1 MRIFG
6 RRQLPAIAI
15 LFSAAA
21 SAGTQSEAL
30 VFTNGAVYTADPA
43 RSWATAVTVSAGRVA
58 YVGDDAT
65 AKRSIGR
72 SARIIDLHG
81 RMLLPSF
88 RDSHVH
94 PSDSANPATS
104 LELNGIVQRE
114 SLLERI
120 RQFAQAHPEKAWITG
135 RGWDEAAFLPS
146 GQPTREMLDAA
157 VPDRPAYL
165 LNNSGHQAWAN
176 SRALAAAHITAETHD
191 PENGR
196 IERDASGHPTGALL
210 EHAKGLVEAVIPPV
224 TADELVAN
232 LSAQLRAMVELGIT
246 AVEDA
251 AVTPE
256 IAQAYQTLNRTHRLD
271 VRANLCQLFRPAED
285 DDAQIQRFIAQR
297 EALAAGRLH
306 AGCVKIFLDG
316 AYGGHSVALI
326 EPYSDDPAKFGRG
339 KLFVDPQ
346 RLNRLVTRLDAA
358 GFQVHMHAI
367 GDGAVRAGLD
377 AYAQALKANGIR
389 DNRHTLAHLGL
400 IDDADVARFRTLRV
414 VANMTPLWSVDD
426 PWETVFAPRM
436 FGQARYGEMYRTRT
450 LLEAGVV
457 LVWGSDW
464 PVTGFS
470 PLDGIETAITHRYPG
485 GRDLSG
491 TVDHAWK
498 PEERVSLQQAI
509 IAYTA
514 AGAFF
519 MHDDDSRGSL
529 TVGKAA
535 DLVVLSRNLF
545 DTPALDIHS
554 VKVDMTA
561 HDGEVIF
568 ERKTADAR

>member
-1 MRIFG
+1 VVAIVSCATAG
-6 RRQLPAIAI
+6 AAVQPADLA
-15 LFSAAA
+15 
-21 SAGTQSEAL
+21 
-30 VFTNGAVYTADPA
+30 FTNGAVYTADAA
-43 RSWATAVTVSAGRVA
+43 RSWATAVTVTAGRVS

-65 AKRSIGR
+65 AKHSVGR
-72 SARIIDLHG
+72 STKLIDLHG

-104 LELNGIVQRE
+104 LELNGIVQRDQ
-114 SLLERI
+114 LLERI
-120 RQFAQAHPEKAWITG
+120 RRFAQAHPEKAWITG

-146 GQPTREMLDAA
+146 GQPTREMLDQA

-176 SRALAAAHITAETHD
+176 SRALAAAHITADTPD
-191 PENGR
+191 PDHGR
-196 IERDASGHPTGALL
+196 IERDANGQPTGSLL

-224 TADELVAN
+224 TTDERLAA

-246 AVEDA
+246 AAEDA

-256 IAQAYQTLNRTHRLD
+256 IAQAYQTLHRTHRLD
-271 VRANLCQLFRPAED
+271 VRATLCQLYRPSD
-285 DDAQIQRFIAQR
+285 DDDVQIPQFVSQRG
-297 EALAAGRLH
+297 ALAAERLH

-346 RLNRLVTRLDAA
+346 RLNRVVTRLDSA

-377 AYAQALKANGIR
+377 AYAQARQANGIR

-400 IDDADVARFRTLRV
+400 IDDSDVPRFRTLQV

-436 FGQARYGEMYRTRT
+436 FGQARYGELYRTRT
-450 LLEAGVV
+450 LLDAGVV

-491 TVDHAWK
+491 NADHAWK
-498 PEERVSLQQAI
+498 PEERVSLEQAI
-509 IAYTA
+509 IAYTT
-514 AGAFF
+514 AGAYL
-519 MHDDDSRGSL
+519 MHDDATRGAL
-529 TVGKAA
+529 TVGSAA
-535 DLVVLSRNLF
+535 DLVVLSRDLF
-545 DTPALDIHS
+545 DTPALEIHT
-554 VKVDMTA
+554 VKVDMTV
-561 HDGEVIF
+561 HDGQVIF
-568 ERKTADAR
+568 ERAARDSQ

>member
-1 MRIFG
+1 V
-6 RRQLPAIAI
+6 A
-15 LFSAAA
+15 
-21 SAGTQSEAL
+21 
-30 VFTNGAVYTADPA
+30 
-43 RSWATAVTVSAGRVA
+43 AGRISF
-58 YVGDDAT
+58 VGDDAT
-65 AKRSIGR
+65 AKSGVGR
-72 SARIIDLHG
+72 TTRVIDLHG

-104 LELNGIVQRE
+104 LELNGIVKRE
-114 SLLERI
+114 RVLEMI
-120 RQFAQAHPEKAWITG
+120 RRFAQAHPEKAWITG

-146 GQPTREMLDAA
+146 GQPTREMLDEA

-176 SRALAAAHITAETHD
+176 SRALAAAHITAETPD

-196 IERDASGHPTGALL
+196 IERDASGQPTGSLL

-224 TADELVAN
+224 TADERLAD
-232 LSAQLRAMVELGIT
+232 LTAQLRAMVELGIT

-251 AVTPE
+251 AVTTDIE
-256 IAQAYQTLNRTHRLD
+256 RAYQTLQQTHRLN
-271 VRANLCQLFRPAED
+271 VRANLCQLYRPAED
-285 DDAQIQRFIAQR
+285 DDAQIRQFVSQRAG
-297 EALAAGRLH
+297 LAAERLH

-339 KLFVDPQ
+339 KLFVDPE
-346 RLNRLVTRLDAA
+346 RLNRVVTRLDAE

-377 AYAQALKANGIR
+377 AYAQARQTNGIR

-400 IDDADVARFRTLRV
+400 IDNNDVPRFRTLHV

-436 FGQARYGEMYRTRT
+436 FGQARYAELYRTRT
-450 LLEAGVV
+450 LLDAGVV

-470 PLDGIETAITHRYPG
+470 PLDGIETAVTHRYPG
-485 GRDLSG
+485 GRDLAG
-491 TVDHAWK
+491 NVDHAWK
-498 PEERVSLQQAI
+498 PEERVSLEQAI
-509 IAYTA
+509 VAYTT
-514 AGAFF
+514 AGAYLV
-519 MHDDDSRGSL
+519 HDDATRGPL

-545 DTPALDIHS
+545 DTPALEIHT
-554 VKVDMTA
+554 VRVDMTV
-561 HDGEVIF
+561 HDGQVIF
-568 ERKTADAR
+568 ERAGGDSR